1 MPLLVNPNTGRLHT
15 SFNQAVAAT
24 GRLSSNNPNLQ
35 NIPIRTEKGREIRKA
50 FIAQDENHV
59 LVSADYSQIEL
70 RIIASVSED
79 PGMMEAFTNGLD
91 IHTATASKVFGVPLE
106 QVDGDMRRKAKTVN
120 FGIIY
125 GISAFGLSERVG
137 ISRGEAA
144 EIIEAYFAQFPGI
157 KKYMDDTIHFCREN
171 GFVKTLMGRRR
182 YIRDI
187 NSQNRTVVGFAE
199 RNAINAPIQ
208 GSAADMIKIAMIKVE
223 ERLRKENLQ
232 SRMILQ
238 VHDELLFDVPKNEVQ
253 LLMELVKHEME
264 TAMPLKVP
272 VVVEAGSGKNWLEA
286 H

>member
-1 MPLLVNPNTGRLHT
+1 
-15 SFNQAVAAT
+15 
-24 GRLSSNNPNLQ
+24 
-35 NIPIRTEKGREIRKA
+35 
-50 FIAQDENHV
+50 
-59 LVSADYSQIEL
+59 
-70 RIIASVSED
+70 
-79 PGMMEAFTNGLD
+79 
-91 IHTATASKVFGVPLE
+91 
-106 QVDGDMRRKAKTVN
+106 
-120 FGIIY
+120 
-125 GISAFGLSERVG
+125 VG